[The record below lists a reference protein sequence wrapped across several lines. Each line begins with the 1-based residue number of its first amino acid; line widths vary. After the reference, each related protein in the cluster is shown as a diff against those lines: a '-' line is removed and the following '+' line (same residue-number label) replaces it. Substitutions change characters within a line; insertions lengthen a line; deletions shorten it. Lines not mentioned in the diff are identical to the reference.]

1 MYVYHG
7 GFQKYN
13 RKVDIYEY
21 HHISLMFV
29 SIQLLCI
36 GKFYAFCIARANLT
50 LQGCWKR
57 GSGPPVFGR
66 TANQREQI
74 MPTKLLLPP
83 HPDFWIFHRFC
94 LPHTNALDYNFLWIS
109 HGISCLHIFI
119 LKKNAIYKFQI
130 RTRKLQICTRETIL
144 FSKYSVLYKSMEKHG
159 LHKSPCGYAFDTC
172 LYLSLDR

>member
-83 HPDFWIFHRFC
+83 PQIFGSSAASVYPISIGLQF
-94 LPHTNALDYNFLWIS
+94 PMNFPWNFLLT
-109 HGISCLHIFI
+109 HLHI
-119 LKKNAIYKFQI
+119 LKKNAIYKI
-130 RTRKLQICTRETIL
+130 PDKNKKITNM
-144 FSKYSVLYKSMEKHG
+144 YKRNN
-159 LHKSPCGYAFDTC
+159 PI
-172 LYLSLDR
+172 

>member
-1 MYVYHG
+1 MNIVVRTYYVYHG

-50 LQGCWKR
+50 LQGCRKR
-57 GSGPPVFGR
+57 GSGGVFGR
-66 TANQREQI
+66 RGSQGEQI

-83 HPDFWIFHRFC
+83 TPIF
-94 LPHTNALDYNFLWIS
+94 LDGAASLSFLDIHININIQMHSIS
-109 HGISCLHIFI
+109 NWFL
-119 LKKNAIYKFQI
+119 
-130 RTRKLQICTRETIL
+130 TRN
-144 FSKYSVLYKSMEKHG
+144 
-159 LHKSPCGYAFDTC
+159 
-172 LYLSLDR
+172 

>member
-83 HPDFWIFHRFC
+83 PQIFGSSAASVYPIPMHWI
-94 LPHTNALDYNFLWIS
+94 TIS
-109 HGISCLHIFI
+109 YEFPMEFPAYTSSYF
-119 LKKNAIYKFQI
+119 KEKRY
-130 RTRKLQICTRETIL
+130 LQNSR
-144 FSKYSVLYKSMEKHG
+144 
-159 LHKSPCGYAFDTC
+159 
-172 LYLSLDR
+172 